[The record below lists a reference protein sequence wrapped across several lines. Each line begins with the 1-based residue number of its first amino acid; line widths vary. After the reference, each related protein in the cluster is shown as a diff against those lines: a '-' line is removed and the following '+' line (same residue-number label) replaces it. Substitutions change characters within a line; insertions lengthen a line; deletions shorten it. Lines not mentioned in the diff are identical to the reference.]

1 MTVVYRAPEGD
12 DGLEFTVR
20 LTPEETR
27 ALTREARLLAEIVDS
42 CLWALGMLRTGVNS
56 RDAGAPPP
64 IPGDYYAALRDLERI
79 APRIEGTR
87 NAVIRALAESGE
99 GTDRL
104 AHVLH
109 TDEEAAVRRRAEVLG
124 NPPSEWE
131 TWAAKGAAE

>member
-20 LTPEETR
+20 LTPAETG

-56 RDAGAPPP
+56 RDEGGPAP
-64 IPGDYYAALRDLERI
+64 IPGDWYAALRDLERI

-87 NAVIRALAESGE
+87 DAVIRALAESGE
-99 GTDRL
+99 GTGRL
-104 AHVLH
+104 AHAMH
-109 TDEEAAVRRRAEVLG
+109 AEEEAVVRRRAEVLG

-131 TWAAKGAAE
+131 TWAAKGAEE

>member
-12 DGLEFTVR
+12 GGLEFTVR
-20 LTPEETR
+20 LTPEETG

-56 RDAGAPPP
+56 RDAGGPPP
-64 IPGDYYAALRDLERI
+64 IPGDWYAALRDLERI

-87 NAVIRALAESGE
+87 DAVIRALAVSGE

-104 AHVLH
+104 AQAMH
-109 TDEEAAVRRRAEVLG
+109 TDEEAAVRRRADVLG

-131 TWAAKGAAE
+131 TWAAKGVGE